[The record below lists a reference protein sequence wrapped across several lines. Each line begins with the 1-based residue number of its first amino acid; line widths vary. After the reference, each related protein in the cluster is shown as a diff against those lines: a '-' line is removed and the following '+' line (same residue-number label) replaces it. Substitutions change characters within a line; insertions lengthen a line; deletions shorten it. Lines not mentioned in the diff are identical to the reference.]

1 MKPIDVENII
11 WDVFWNYDLMHDL
24 CAEYNEILEEH
35 ISVEFTDTLMLV
47 NLVYNSLFN
56 AVWDDIG

>member
-1 MKPIDVENII
+1 MKYIDVENII
-11 WDVFWNYDLMHDL
+11 WDAFWNYDLMHNL
-24 CAEYNEILEEH
+24 SAEYNEILEEY

-56 AVWDDIG
+56 AVWDDIK